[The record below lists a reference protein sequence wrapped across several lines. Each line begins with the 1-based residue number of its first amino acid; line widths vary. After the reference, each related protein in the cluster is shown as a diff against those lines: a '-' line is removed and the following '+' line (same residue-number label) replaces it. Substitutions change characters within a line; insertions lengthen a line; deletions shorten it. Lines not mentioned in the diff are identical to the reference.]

1 VKPAFGEI
9 CITWELSYPHACLA
23 DLIKRVS
30 RHLKRHPLAY
40 LKFDQTRGCDE
51 QAKAEERD
59 LRKAAQAVPSEVEL
73 KWDWK
78 TKTFDAFLSHKITDA
93 KASGLAPP
101 PSFPRHP
108 AAFLTLPPPPPC
120 APLYPRTSCSAGT
133 TRLRP

>member
-1 VKPAFGEI
+1 MKPAFGEI

-101 PSFPRHP
+101 PPSFPRHP
-108 AAFLTLPPPPPC
+108 AASLH
-120 APLYPRTSCSAGT
+120 
-133 TRLRP
+133 

>member
-1 VKPAFGEI
+1 MKPAFGEI

-101 PSFPRHP
+101 PSLPRHP
-108 AAFLTLPPPPPC
+108 AA
-120 APLYPRTSCSAGT
+120 S
-133 TRLRP
+133 LR